1 VAATRDDTAP
11 VVRRLGT
18 VVAPPDDDLV
28 VDGASSESD
37 PDSAGGR
44 PAGVAAGD
52 ADEAATTVASE
63 ATAADDG
70 DAADGEPEHA
80 RTAGRHAI
88 GSGARGVAAPRR
100 RLLAGAAAMVVA
112 LLGLLALTRYDQD
125 REGAQDRLPA
135 AAASGRADGGASVP
149 NASPSSAAGQDRS
162 SPSSAADDSGP
173 SPTPSVPV
181 DGVLPDH
188 DVAVPADWVV
198 HDPQDQPYSVAHPPG
213 WEVVRRSATLTD
225 VRDPDTGTYLR
236 LDWVDE
242 RRNSVRAWER
252 QEESF
257 AARHSAYR
265 RLRLRRTTYRGDR
278 AALWEYRYRDGGA
291 ALHAYNLGVN
301 RGGNGF
307 ALNLQARQ
315 ANFAEARRLWPY
327 FLASYEFE
335 GR

>member
-70 DAADGEPEHA
+70 DAA
-80 RTAGRHAI
+80 
-88 GSGARGVAAPRR
+88 
-100 RLLAGAAAMVVA
+100 AAAMVVA